1 MIGRIFTVGGLTLL
15 SRVTGFARDIVLAA
29 LLGAGPIADA
39 FFVALRLPNHFR
51 AIFAEGAFNAAF
63 VPAYARIRQQG
74 GAEPAKLFADRVF
87 TLLFASEVVVLAIA
101 LIFTPTVI
109 SALAPGFSDDPR
121 RFALAVELTRITFPY
136 LLLVSLVTLYSGIL
150 NALSRFAAAAAAP
163 ILLNLSMMATLA
175 VAVFFPTP
183 GHAAA
188 WGVLI
193 AGFLEVL
200 LVGGDAWRQGVM
212 TVFRRPR
219 LDEDVRR
226 FFKALWPA
234 AIGSSGVQ
242 IALFAD
248 TFIASF
254 LAAGA
259 LSALYYADR
268 LNQLPIGVIGIAVG
282 TVLLPEMASRIAAGD
297 ETAARRAQDRAI
309 ELTLLLSIPCLVAFL
324 LVPDLIMRALFMRGK
339 FTAADATA
347 AGQTL
352 AAYALGLLPFV
363 LIRSVTA
370 TFLARGDTATPVKAS
385 LTAMAVNVAFKVM
398 LMGSLAQVGLAL
410 ATSIGA
416 WLNLG
421 LVVWF
426 AVRQGHFFFA
436 PGLRTAVAKLGV
448 AGVALAVALWLA
460 QAPVARLF
468 TDWPSWRDESTL
480 ALLALI
486 GGVVYFAVILAL
498 FGPQWLAALRA
509 RKRPPTPL
517 PPPPPPPSD

>member
-15 SRVTGFARDIVLAA
+15 SRLTGFARDIVLAA

-74 GAEPAKLFADRVF
+74 GADPAKLFADRVF
-87 TLLFASEVVVLAIA
+87 TLLFASEVVLLAIA
-101 LIFTPTVI
+101 LMFTPTVI
-109 SALAPGFSDDPR
+109 SGLAPGFSDDPG
-121 RFALAVELTRITFPY
+121 RFVLAVELTRITFPY

-219 LDEDVRR
+219 WDEDLRR

-234 AIGSSGVQ
+234 TIGSSGVQ

-297 ETAARRAQDRAI
+297 ETGARRAQDRAI

-324 LVPDLIMRALFMRGK
+324 LIPDLIMRALFMRGK

-385 LTAMAVNVAFKVM
+385 LTAMAVNVAFKVL

-426 AVRQGHFFFA
+426 AVRQGHFAFA
-436 PGLRTAVAKLGV
+436 APLRIAVAKLAV

-460 QAPVARLF
+460 LGPLTRVFA
-468 TDWPSWRDESTL
+468 DWASWRDEITL

-486 GGVVYFAVILAL
+486 GSVVYFAIILAL

-517 PPPPPPPSD
+517 PPSSPPD

>member
-1 MIGRIFTVGGLTLL
+1 MIGRIFTVGGLTLV
-15 SRVTGFARDIVLAA
+15 SRATGFFRDIMLAA
-29 LLGAGPIADA
+29 VLGAGPIADA

-74 GAEPAKLFADRVF
+74 GTDPAKLFGDRVF
-87 TLLFASEVVVLAIA
+87 TILFGFVGLLVVVA
-101 LIFTPTVI
+101 LIFTPAVI
-109 SALAPGFSDDPR
+109 SLLAPGFSEDPS
-121 RFALAVELTRITFPY
+121 RFGLAVELTRITFPY
-136 LLLVSLVTLYSGIL
+136 LLLMSLVTLYGGIL
-150 NALSRFAAAAAAP
+150 NALTRFAAAAAAP
-163 ILLNLSMMATLA
+163 ILLNLSMIATLA

-188 WGVLI
+188 WGVFI
-193 AGFLEVL
+193 AGILEAL
-200 LVGGDAWRQGVM
+200 LVGGDTLRNGVM
-212 TVFRRPR
+212 TVFRWPKW
-219 LDEDVRR
+219 DEDVKR
-226 FFKALWPA
+226 FFKALGPA
-234 AIGSSGVQ
+234 TIGSAGLQ

-248 TFIASF
+248 TIIASF

-297 ETAARRAQDRAI
+297 EAGAKHAQNRAI
-309 ELTLLLSIPCLVAFL
+309 ELTLLLSIPCVVAFL
-324 LVPDLIMRALFMRGK
+324 LLPDLIMRALFMRRA

-385 LTAMAVNVAFKVM
+385 LTAVGVNVGFKAAFYYFTA
-398 LMGSLAQVGLAL
+398 LAQVGLAL

-421 LVVWF
+421 LVIWF
-426 AVRQGHFFFA
+426 AARRGHLAFD
-436 PGLRTAVAKLGV
+436 PGLRSAAARLAA
-448 AGVALAVALWLA
+448 AGVALGVVLWLA
-460 QAPVARLF
+460 QGPVARLF
-468 TDWPSWRDESTL
+468 ADWTSWRDESTL
-480 ALLALI
+480 AVLAAV
-486 GGVVYFAVILAL
+486 GAGVYGAIVLTL
-498 FGPQWLAALRA
+498 FGKQWLTALRT
-509 RKRPPTPL
+509 RTRPTPL
-517 PPPPPPPSD
+517 GPPAPLD

>member
-15 SRVTGFARDIVLAA
+15 SRITGFARDIVLAA
-29 LLGAGPIADA
+29 MLGAGPIADA

-74 GAEPAKLFADRVF
+74 GPDPAKLFADRVF
-87 TLLFASEVVVLAIA
+87 TLLFASEVVLLAIA
-101 LIFTPTVI
+101 LVFTPTVI
-109 SALAPGFSDDPR
+109 SLLAPGFSDDPG
-121 RFALAVELTRITFPY
+121 RFAIAVELTRITFPY

-163 ILLNLSMMATLA
+163 ILLNLSMMAALS

-200 LVGGDAWRQGVM
+200 LVGGDALRNGVM

-219 LDEDVRR
+219 WDDDVRR
-226 FFKALWPA
+226 FFKALVPA
-234 AIGSSGVQ
+234 TIGSAGVQ

-248 TFIASF
+248 TIIASF

-259 LSALYYADR
+259 LSALYYAER
-268 LNQLPIGVIGIAVG
+268 LYQLPIGVIGIAVG
-282 TVLLPEMASRIAAGD
+282 TVLLPEMASRIATGD
-297 ETAARRAQDRAI
+297 ETGARRAQDRAI

-324 LVPDLIMRALFMRGK
+324 LLPDLIMRALFMRGK

-347 AGQTL
+347 AGHTL

-385 LTAMAVNVAFKVM
+385 LTAVAVNVACKVL
-398 LMGSLAQVGLAL
+398 LMGPLAQVGLAL
-410 ATSIGA
+410 ATAIGA

-426 AVRQGHFFFA
+426 AVRQGHFSFA
-436 PGLRTAVAKLGV
+436 VGIRIVVVKLAV
-448 AGVALAVALWLA
+448 AGVVLAAALWLA
-460 QAPVARLF
+460 QAPVAQF
-468 TDWPSWRDESTL
+468 AADWPSWREEGML
-480 ALLALI
+480 ALLVLV
-486 GGVVYFAVILAL
+486 GGVVYFAIILAL

-509 RKRPPTPL
+509 RKRPSAPLTPSL
-517 PPPPPPPSD
+517 PPD

>member
-1 MIGRIFTVGGLTLL
+1 MIGRIFTVGGLTLV
-15 SRVTGFARDIVLAA
+15 SRLTGFARDILLAA
-29 LLGAGPIADA
+29 ILGAGPIADA

-74 GAEPAKLFADRVF
+74 GPDSAKLFADRVF
-87 TLLFASEVVVLAIA
+87 TLLFASNLVLLAVA
-101 LIFTPTVI
+101 LLFTPAVI
-109 SALAPGFSDDPR
+109 AVLAPGFSKEPSQ
-121 RFALAVELTRITFPY
+121 FALAVELTRITFPY
-136 LLLVSLVTLYSGIL
+136 LLLVSMVTLYGGIL
-150 NALSRFAAAAAAP
+150 NALTRFAAAAAAP

-175 VAVFFPTP
+175 VAFAFPTP

-188 WGVLI
+188 WGVFI
-193 AGFLEVL
+193 AGILEVL
-200 LVGGDAWRQGVM
+200 LVGGDALRNGVM
-212 TVFRRPR
+212 TAFRWPR
-219 LDEDVRR
+219 WDEDVKR
-226 FFKALWPA
+226 FFKALVPA
-234 AIGSSGVQ
+234 TVGSAGVQ

-248 TFIASF
+248 TIIATF

-297 ETAARRAQDRAI
+297 EAGARRAQKRAI

-324 LVPDLIMRALFMRGK
+324 LVPELIMRALFMRRA

-385 LTAMAVNVAFKVM
+385 LTAVAVNVACKIA

-426 AVRQGHFFFA
+426 AARQGHFVLEA
-436 PGLRTAVAKLGV
+436 SLRNAMAKLAG
-448 AGVALAVALWLA
+448 AGVALALALWLA
-460 QAPVARLF
+460 QGPVAGLF
-468 TDWPSWRDESTL
+468 AGWSAWRDESVL
-480 ALLALI
+480 AVL
-486 GGVVYFAVILAL
+486 AVIGAAVYGGIVLAL
-498 FGPQWLAALRA
+498 FGRQWLATLRT
-509 RKRPPTPL
+509 RKQSAPAPL
-517 PPPPPPPSD
+517 PPPPLD

>member
-15 SRVTGFARDIVLAA
+15 SRLTGFARDIVLAA

-87 TLLFASEVVVLAIA
+87 TLLFASEVVLLAIA

-109 SALAPGFSDDPR
+109 SALAPGFSDDPG

-193 AGFLEVL
+193 AGVLEVL

-219 LDEDVRR
+219 LDEDLRR

-234 AIGSSGVQ
+234 TIGSSGVQ

-297 ETAARRAQDRAI
+297 ETGARRAQDRAI

-324 LVPDLIMRALFMRGK
+324 LIPDLIMRALFMRGK

-385 LTAMAVNVAFKVM
+385 LTAMAVNVAFKVL

-421 LVVWF
+421 LVIWF

-436 PGLRTAVAKLGV
+436 SGLRTAVAKFGA
-448 AGVALAVALWLA
+448 AGVVLAVALWLA

-468 TDWPSWRDESTL
+468 ADWSSWRDESAL

-498 FGPQWLAALRA
+498 FGPQWLAAVRA

-517 PPPPPPPSD
+517 PLPPASD